1 MRHFFTTCIVVGLGI
16 ASSLIYTH
24 SDIIK
29 AEILKQKGIMRAEIL
44 TINFFSDLLDNDSNI
59 SLDDA
64 ILKFENKSDEF
75 NNLKDFAKSKHR
87 TVENYRKAYSYL
99 FKRAKLKNNFF

>member
-1 MRHFFTTCIVVGLGI
+1 MRNFITTCIILGLGI
-16 ASSLIYTH
+16 TSSLIYTH

-29 AEILKQKGIMRAEIL
+29 AEILKQEGVMRAEHL
-44 TINFFSDLLDNDSNI
+44 TINFFSNLLDKDSNI

-64 ILKFENKSDEF
+64 ILKFENKLDEF
-75 NNLKDFAKSKHR
+75 NNLKDFAESKQR

-99 FKRAKLKNNFF
+99 FKRAKLKNKFF